1 MKYYYIII
9 FTLLTLL
16 TNTTFSKKIE
26 YKNWLEN
33 SNFQSSLYSEV
44 LNLLDYKIPKIKNPD
59 QEKIIIKEINFH
71 LNEISKYQN
80 EFLKLREICQQ
91 NYTDFSFNSFLDIE
105 KCIKEKN
112 INLLNQFSKS
122 LHIFS
127 INHNQLFLNAN
138 EFKELFI
145 NLHSHEVKKE
155 NYDIIMKN
163 YYKKIQKINYNLFE
177 HQFLLIIQHFENKYK
192 LNN

>member
-163 YYKKIQKINYNLFE
+163 YYKKIQKINYSLFE
-177 HQFLLIIQHFENKYK
+177 YQFLLIIQHFENKYK